1 MYSLKT
7 SSDMYSSNNILT
19 GLKTIPLMISREDVV
34 PWMELCM
41 VNQSKKPDQELSISR
56 PGKDIKSVRIKAT
69 SLENTGKGEEYAENL
84 FLKKENV
91 QS

>member
-1 MYSLKT
+1 
-7 SSDMYSSNNILT
+7 
-19 GLKTIPLMISREDVV
+19 
-34 PWMELCM
+34 M
-41 VNQSKKPDQELSISR
+41 VNQSKKPDQELSISG
-56 PGKDIKSVRIKAT
+56 PGQDIKTVRINAT

>member
-1 MYSLKT
+1 
-7 SSDMYSSNNILT
+7 
-19 GLKTIPLMISREDVV
+19 
-34 PWMELCM
+34 M
-41 VNQSKKPDQELSISR
+41 VNQSKKPDQELSISGA
-56 PGKDIKSVRIKAT
+56 GKDIESVRIKAT